1 MDDTTKGRLRGL
13 MKDACRELRY
23 AIAVVA
29 EDVPEGETAYERL
42 GVAAGIIEKVREE
55 VCPKS

>member
-1 MDDTTKGRLRGL
+1 MTDEQKGRLRGL

-29 EDVPEGETAYERL
+29 EDVPEGETAAERL
-42 GVAAGIIEKVREE
+42 AVAVEIIQNVRAEL
-55 VCPKS
+55 VNA